1 MDALDLGPGPATFQ
15 PGRKT
20 PGFLSASSD
29 MLLLCDV
36 CGGIGLSY
44 LTGRFLGDIGNAG
57 AANPL
62 LREALL
68 GSLLAALVLREPRLA
83 VDRELFAPG
92 RLLITLAWRAVAAMS
107 ILATVGLA
115 TRGLGDAARLW
126 LLAWCALFFTYACV
140 SRLLLVGHLHRL
152 AMRGALRE
160 AVAVVGAPDVAGR
173 LATRLAEHA
182 DVVRVIDGVR
192 DTEFG
197 AEPSAVLRDLLEFA
211 RSGAVDTIVV
221 ALGAAGTA
229 SVAPIVEHLK
239 SLPVQVTLYADGTS
253 SNLSGRRMRLLSSVP
268 ISVVADRPLDRWD
281 LFAKWLI
288 DKVGAVMLLII
299 TCPIMSLAAIAVAC
313 DSPGPVLFRQRRSGW
328 SGRLF
333 TINKF
338 RTMRH
343 EPSLHENRQTI
354 RNDQRLT
361 RTGAFLRRSSF
372 DELPQLWN
380 VLRGDM
386 SLVGPRP
393 HADILHA
400 SERAGC
406 TIVAE
411 YAQRQRMKPGL
422 TGWAQIH
429 GARGGA
435 HTAELL
441 RRRIAYDLYYIDHWS
456 IGLDLL
462 ILVRT
467 PWALFRGDNAY

>member
-1 MDALDLGPGPATFQ
+1 MDVLDVPQGKATVRT
-15 PGRKT
+15 GRKM

-29 MLLLCDV
+29 ILLLCDV
-36 CGGIGLSY
+36 CGGLTLGYLSSRLLGAIGA
-44 LTGRFLGDIGNAG
+44 FD
-57 AANPL
+57 AANPV

-68 GSLLAALVLREPRLA
+68 GSVLAALVLREPRLA
-83 VDRELFAPG
+83 VDMELFAPA
-92 RLLITLAWRAVAAMS
+92 RLLSAMTWRAVAAMS
-107 ILATVGLA
+107 ILAIVGLA
-115 TRGLGDAARLW
+115 TRGFADAARLW
-126 LLAWCALFFTYACV
+126 LLVWCALFFTYACL
-140 SRLLLVGHLHRL
+140 SRRLLVAHLHRL

-160 AVAVVGAPDVAGR
+160 AVAVVGAPDVAAQ
-173 LATRLAEHA
+173 LASRLAEQA
-182 DVVRVIDGVR
+182 AVVRVIDPVR
-192 DTEFG
+192 DTEIG
-197 AEPSAVLRDLLEFA
+197 AEPSAVLRDLLELA
-211 RSGAVDTIVV
+211 RSGAVDTVVV

-239 SLPVQVTLYADGTS
+239 SLPVQVTLYADGAGLIGS
-253 SNLSGRRMRLLSSVP
+253 SRKMRLLSSVP

-281 LFAKWLI
+281 LFAKWLM
-288 DKVGAVMLLII
+288 DKAGAVLLLLLFS
-299 TCPIMSLAAIAVAC
+299 PIMLAAALAVAC
-313 DSPGPVLFRQRRSGW
+313 DSPGPILFRQPRSGW

-343 EPSLHENRQTI
+343 EPSPHVHRQTI

-361 RTGAFLRRSSF
+361 RIGALLRRSSF

-380 VLRGDM
+380 VLCGDM

-393 HADILHA
+393 HADVLHA
-400 SERAGC
+400 RERAGC

-435 HTAELL
+435 HTAEAL
-441 RRRIAYDLYYIDHWS
+441 RSRIAYDLYYIDHWS

-462 ILVRT
+462 ILART
-467 PWALFRGDNAY
+467 PWALLRGDNAY